1 MLAAYPSGMRVL
13 PYIGKFLIAVGV
25 GVLLFVGWTLKGT
38 DLYTNQQQDRLAQEF
53 SDAPILAAPPNKNG
67 ILGPPKDFAPAPGD
81 AVFKL
86 DIPAIDISNMIVVEG
101 VDTER
106 LRMGPG
112 HYPECRQ
119 GFERPLCTEFPA
131 VWPGEEGRVVVSG
144 HRTTYGAPFWGL
156 DKLDNG
162 DEIKVDTK
170 WGKFVYVVTEKEIV
184 RPDSLAIAIQTD
196 EAELVLTTCNPK
208 FSAETR
214 LIVYARL
221 RDAVPA

>member
-13 PYIGKFLIAVGV
+13 PYIGKFLISLGV
-25 GVLLFVGWTLKGT
+25 GILLFVGWTLKGT

-53 SDAPILAAPPNKNG
+53 AEAPTLAAPRNKDG
-67 ILGPPKDFAPAPGD
+67 ALGPPKDFAPAPGE
-81 AVFKL
+81 AVFRMQ
-86 DIPAIDISNMIVVEG
+86 IPAIDLTEIVVEG

-112 HYPECRQ
+112 HYPECRN

-144 HRTTYGAPFWGL
+144 HRTTYGAPFWDL
-156 DKLDNG
+156 DKLDPG
-162 DEIKVDTK
+162 DEINVDTK
-170 WGKFVYVVTEKEIV
+170 WGKFVYVVTGQEIV
-184 RPDSLAIAIQTD
+184 QPDSLAIAIQTD

-208 FSAETR
+208 FSADQR
-214 LIVYARL
+214 LIIYARL
-221 RDAVPA
+221 QDAVPA

>member
-1 MLAAYPSGMRVL
+1 MRAL

-38 DLYTNQQQDRLAQEF
+38 DLYTNQQQDRLAEEF
-53 SDAPILAAPPNKNG
+53 AKAPVLAAPARKDG
-67 ILGPPKDFAPAPGD
+67 RKGPPKGFAPGPGEP
-81 AVFKL
+81 VFKM

-101 VDTER
+101 VDTEA

-112 HYPECRQ
+112 HYPECRE

-131 VWPGEEGRVVVSG
+131 VWPGEDGRVVVSG

-156 DKLDNG
+156 DKLRSG
-162 DEIKVDTK
+162 DEIRVDTQ
-170 WGKFVYVVTEKEIV
+170 WGDFVYEVTEKEIV
-184 RPDSLAIAIQTD
+184 QPDSLAIAVQSD
-196 EAELVLTTCNPK
+196 EAEIVLTTCNPK
-208 FSAETR
+208 FSAEQR

-221 RDAVPA
+221 LDAVPA

>member
-1 MLAAYPSGMRVL
+1 MRVL
-13 PYIGKFLIAVGV
+13 PYIGKFLISVGV
-25 GVLLFVGWTLKGT
+25 GILLFVGWTLKGT

-53 SDAPILAAPPNKNG
+53 SEAPTLAAPPNKDG
-67 ILGPPKDFAPAPGD
+67 VLGPPKNFAPTPGE
-81 AVFKL
+81 AVFRMQ
-86 DIPAIDISNMIVVEG
+86 IPAIDLTEIVVEG

-112 HYPECRQ
+112 HYPECRE

-144 HRTTYGAPFWGL
+144 HRTTYGAPFWDL
-156 DKLDNG
+156 DKLNSG
-162 DEIKVDTK
+162 DEINIDTK
-170 WGKFVYVVTEKEIV
+170 WGKFVYVVTGKEIV
-184 RPDSLAIAIQTD
+184 QPDSLAIAIQTD

-208 FSAETR
+208 FSADTR
-214 LIVYARL
+214 LIIYARL